1 MSDLSPLAEVD
12 YSTAVRE
19 NGGFEF
25 AVSGHHIEDF
35 SPLSAVPAFSRLAM
49 GNTDPVLYISNLEG
63 IEIRNFQADGGFSR
77 ESTAEDADA
86 LFAEFVRNHPE
97 LAELDIPWNDKLTD
111 LTPLLELENLQK
123 VRISANME
131 AARASLEGA
140 DYNFMLEIEGE

>member
-1 MSDLSPLAEVD
+1 MDAVYLTRECRVW
-12 YSTAVRE
+12 YSC
-19 NGGFEF
+19 GK
-25 AVSGHHIEDF
+25 
-35 SPLSAVPAFSRLAM
+35 
-49 GNTDPVLYISNLEG
+49 
-63 IEIRNFQADGGFSR
+63 ADGP
-77 ESTAEDADA
+77 EDANA

>member
-1 MSDLSPLAEVD
+1 MNDLSPLAEVD
-12 YSTAVRE
+12 YSTAVKE

-35 SPLSAVPAFSRLAM
+35 SPLSAVPAFSRLMM
-49 GNTDPVLYISNLEG
+49 GNTDPVLYISDLEG
-63 IEIRNFQADGGFSR
+63 IEIRSFQADHGFS
-77 ESTAEDADA
+77 EECTAEDANA

-97 LAELDIPWNDKLTD
+97 LEELDIPWNDRLTD